1 MKVFEE
7 SQLPFKDIIDEIRAW
22 ITFLLIVAFLW
33 EGVSIYT
40 HNLFP
45 DLISVFNFLINIDL
59 KTFWYSLYIT
69 FRNALGGYLI
79 GLGISLALTYVS
91 SINRMLD
98 RVTNIM
104 NITLQSISVLIW
116 VMIFLLIFG
125 VLSPIPPI
133 LVSAVA
139 TLPVLLSNLLQS
151 TRYVDRKIRELA
163 KILGASR
170 LQLFKDFIIPGS
182 IPYIASASRVAVGL
196 ALRISV
202 VAEAFGSS
210 GGIGF
215 QIIYNYNL
223 GYSEGVIGWGLTII
237 IIMILMDQLIFRIL
251 EWEANRWRII

>member
-1 MKVFEE
+1 MKSLNFP
-7 SQLPFKDIIDEIRAW
+7 LKTLLDEMKAW
-22 ITFLLIVAFLW
+22 IIFLLIIIFLW
-33 EGVSIYT
+33 EGISIYT

-59 KTFWYSLYIT
+59 ETFWYSLYIT

-79 GLGISLALTYVS
+79 GLGVALALTYIS
-91 SINRMLD
+91 SINRLLD
-98 RVTNIM
+98 GMTNIV
-104 NITLQSISVLIW
+104 NITLQSVSVLIW
-116 VMIFLLIFG
+116 VIIFLLIFG

-133 LVSAVA
+133 LVSAAA

-151 TRYVDRKIRELA
+151 TRYIDRKIRELA

-182 IPYIASASRVAVGL
+182 IPYIASASRVAIGL

-210 GGIGF
+210 GGVGF
-215 QIIYNYNL
+215 QIIYNYDL
-223 GYSEGVIGWGLTII
+223 GYSKGVIGWGLII
-237 IIMILMDQLIFRIL
+237 IVIMILIDQLIFRIL